1 MTRQKRACV
10 NSSFFGWRF
19 HSKLYDTASSKGP
32 LPFTMINAWRI
43 SRLNPGSD
51 ASRQKST
58 KTSDVVLAAKKKA
71 RTINCCRCHYSNYVM
86 TNQKTCW
93 IMQKSCLSHKTHP
106 FLCWIMLEEWNKGCN
121 SDSCLHIIPR
131 RLHETRVHGH
141 RNKCAAWAN
150 LITVRAHYVNIRKG
164 QVAKSLYSNLA
175 THVTCN
181 TQHFPKSS
189 SESFIDK
196 VFLKTLGQ
204 TSVAL
209 QQYGPKGFAI
219 LYLSLSFSRFC
230 RTLWDNETEKRGTMS
245 KAGHGGFLFKLPPI
259 PRSQALGQDV
269 LSIQEHLRGMH
280 CCCKS
285 LPVSTSYTMNCA
297 KGMHQFKIWKN
308 IGPFPLHDHS
318 TGFSLHQGSCQ
329 EAHFSLSPCQTSSL
343 PKFHLLSQFPWL
355 GWIEAIPS
363 ESLFRRC
370 APKRQPS
377 VSTWLLVDEPPLF
390 MENETTYPK
399 TNLSFNWL
407 FENLFE
413 PRTCRLIY
421 LTAVTHTS
429 WPQLWHFGQVWPS
442 WTWWWQMNC
451 SCPQPLSW
459 SKINHKIP

>member
-245 KAGHGGFLFKLPPI
+245 KAGHGGFLFTSLYI
-259 PRSQALGQDV
+259 IYNELCQRYA
-269 LSIQEHLRGMH
+269 SIQNLEKYRPISPPWPFHWVFPAPGQLSG
-280 CCCKS
+280 
-285 LPVSTSYTMNCA
+285 STFQLVTMSN
-297 KGMHQFKIWKN
+297 KQSPKV
-308 IGPFPLHDHS
+308 PLA
-318 TGFSLHQGSCQ
+318 L
-329 EAHFSLSPCQTSSL
+329 
-343 PKFHLLSQFPWL
+343 
-355 GWIEAIPS
+355 
-363 ESLFRRC
+363 
-370 APKRQPS
+370 S
-377 VSTWLLVDEPPLF
+377 VSMVRL
-390 MENETTYPK
+390 
-399 TNLSFNWL
+399 NWS
-407 FENLFE
+407 N
-413 PRTCRLIY
+413 
-421 LTAVTHTS
+421 S
-429 WPQLWHFGQVWPS
+429 LWKFV
-442 WTWWWQMNC
+442 
-451 SCPQPLSW
+451 
-459 SKINHKIP
+459 